1 MPSPRGS
8 QSGRYR
14 PVKSKRSSLL
24 PASIVIILI
33 AGISVLYWF
42 AQKNAIEISS
52 ENLCP
57 DSSNIREVAAVLLD
71 VTDKISPAEQVQI
84 RQTIDEIKGSL
95 PRFGHLRLYVLSHD
109 LRFGQQAVVDLCN
122 PGTGKNQSII
132 YQNPKLAQKRWKER
146 FSDVLDEALEIAAVR
161 EPSDRSE
168 ILEAI
173 RLISIEFLSD
183 PANGGKDRS
192 LFVISDFLQHIPGGF
207 SQYRSEQFSA
217 EEFLASQYARSVA
230 MDLREVDIE
239 LFYISRPQYSHYQS
253 AQHKRFWATVLNEF
267 GGNVTRIKRLFG
279 GHN

>member
-8 QSGRYR
+8 QKGRYR
-14 PVKSKRSSLL
+14 SWRKRRSSFL

-57 DSSNIREVAAVLLD
+57 DSSNVPEVAAVLLD

-84 RQTIDEIKGSL
+84 RQTIDEIKKSL

-109 LRFGQQAVVDLCN
+109 VKFGQQAVVDLCN

-132 YQNPKLAQKRWKER
+132 YQNPELARKRWKEQ
-146 FSDVLDEALEIAAVR
+146 FSDVLDEALKAAAVR

-173 RLISIEFLSD
+173 RLVAIEFLSD
-183 PANGGKDRS
+183 PENKNKKRS
-192 LFVISDFLQHIPGGF
+192 LFVVSDFVQHIPGGF
-207 SQYRSEQFSA
+207 SQYRREQVPA
-217 EEFLASQYARSVA
+217 DKFLSSQYARSVA
-230 MDLREVDIE
+230 MDLRDVDIE
-239 LFYISRPQYSHYQS
+239 LFYISRPQYSLYQT
-253 AQHKRFWATVLNEF
+253 AQHKRFWATVLTEF
-267 GGNVTRIKRLFG
+267 GGNVTRMKRLFG
-279 GHN
+279 GLK